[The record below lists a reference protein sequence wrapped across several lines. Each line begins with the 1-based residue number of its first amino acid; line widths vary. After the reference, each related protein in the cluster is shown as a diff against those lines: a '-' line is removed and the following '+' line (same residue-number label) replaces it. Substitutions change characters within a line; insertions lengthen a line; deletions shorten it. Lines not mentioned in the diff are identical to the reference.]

1 MRAAYY
7 ETNGPANEVLVIGTV
22 EEPVAGPGEVRIKL
36 TTSGVNPS
44 DVKARAGLTR
54 KIAFPRVIP
63 HSDGVGVIDQVGAGV
78 PHSRLGERVWTW
90 NAQWRRPF
98 GTCAQYVALPADMA
112 VPLPAG
118 TDDEAGAC
126 LGIPAMTGWH
136 AVAVAGIDA
145 ASTILVSGGAGSVSQ
160 YAIQFAK
167 ARGAV
172 VIATVSS
179 PGKARLA
186 RAAGA
191 DHTID
196 YKRDDVAAA
205 VKELTGGAG
214 VGAVLELDIAAN
226 APLLPGVIEAGG
238 KVVIYGT
245 GATEAAVPLY
255 FFLANRIKLEF
266 IFVYD
271 LTLTE
276 RAAAVAGINDALA
289 AGWLK
294 HAIAACYP
302 LDEVVAAHMT
312 VEAGTAVGNVVIRL
326 P

>member
-1 MRAAYY
+1 
-7 ETNGPANEVLVIGTV
+7 
-22 EEPVAGPGEVRIKL
+22 
-36 TTSGVNPS
+36 
-44 DVKARAGLTR
+44 
-54 KIAFPRVIP
+54 
-63 HSDGVGVIDQVGAGV
+63 
-78 PHSRLGERVWTW
+78 
-90 NAQWRRPF
+90 
-98 GTCAQYVALPADMA
+98 VALPADMA

-118 TDDEAGAC
+118 TNDEAGAC
-126 LGIPAMTGWH
+126 LGIPAMTASH

-145 ASTILVSGGAGSVSQ
+145 ASTILISGGAGAVSH

-205 VKELTGGAG
+205 VKDLTDGTG

-226 APLLPGVIEAGG
+226 ASLLPGVMEAGG

-245 GATEAAVPLY
+245 GASEAVVPLY
-255 FFLANRIKLEF
+255 FCLANRISLEF

-271 LTLTE
+271 LTPAE
-276 RAAAVAGINDALA
+276 RAAAVAGINDALSS
-289 AGWLK
+289 GQLQ
-294 HAIAACYP
+294 HNIAACYP
-302 LDEVVAAHMT
+302 LDEVVAAHMA